1 MVSAIPKVPALA
13 ARLRRN
19 RVGLMLGAAM
29 VAIVAGECVLAWTTY
44 GTADVLIFSTFAAT
58 VRDVGPIHIYG
69 LAEAGLNTYNH
80 PPLVGWW
87 LVVVNGLTELG
98 LPFSFVIRLPA
109 ILAHAAT
116 VPLVFVVLRR
126 RTSPRIALTSAM
138 LVAASPMLVIL
149 SGFHGNNDPVVALF
163 TILSVYLLVDRRAPV
178 WAGAAFAVAISIKI
192 VPVIALPLLLVAAAR
207 LEKGYLGRFV
217 GGGLPVFGA
226 IWARVLVQEGGGF
239 VRHVLA
245 YNGEGFPR
253 VWGLYDI
260 GDWTGVPSA
269 ALHGYATIGAY
280 VVLAV
285 AAAVPAILVWPAP
298 RRAPAAVGLAF
309 SLFLTL
315 TPSWAPQYLAWI
327 GATVF
332 LIEFWS
338 ATAFTVGVGSI
349 YTYLYAYWNGFR
361 PWTVGNV
368 GPPTAGQRPFL
379 VLAWAL
385 TAATA
390 VAGVLALRR
399 RHRPRHACL
408 ESTVD
413 PQPDMLPVASSSSES
428 R

>member
-1 MVSAIPKVPALA
+1 MV
-13 ARLRRN
+13 
-19 RVGLMLGAAM
+19 
-29 VAIVAGECVLAWTTY
+29 
-44 GTADVLIFSTFAAT
+44 
-58 VRDVGPIHIYG
+58 
-69 LAEAGLNTYNH
+69 
-80 PPLVGWW
+80 
-87 LVVVNGLTELG
+87 
-98 LPFSFVIRLPA
+98 
-109 ILAHAAT
+109 
-116 VPLVFVVLRR
+116 
-126 RTSPRIALTSAM
+126 
-138 LVAASPMLVIL
+138 
-149 SGFHGNNDPVVALF
+149 
-163 TILSVYLLVDRRAPV
+163 
-178 WAGAAFAVAISIKI
+178 
-192 VPVIALPLLLVAAAR
+192 
-207 LEKGYLGRFV
+207 
-217 GGGLPVFGA
+217 GGLPVFGA

-239 VRHVLA
+239 VSHVLA
-245 YNGEGFPR
+245 YQGEGFPR

-269 ALHGYATIGAY
+269 VLHGYASIGAY
-280 VVLAV
+280 LVLAV
-285 AAAVPAILVWPAP
+285 AAAVPAVLVWPAP
-298 RRAPAAVGLAF
+298 RRAPAALGLAF

-338 ATAFTVGVGSI
+338 ATVFTVGVGSI

-399 RHRPRHACL
+399 RHRPRHACP

-413 PQPDMLPVASSSSES
+413 PQRDMLPVASSSSES